1 VPTITFEVDENG
13 GMSVS
18 FKGPKSMHKLQSD
31 FDKDLADLGGDAK
44 TVEKAEL
51 TEKEVV
57 KAPAQAQR
65 QAQRRK

>member
-1 VPTITFEVDENG
+1 MPTITFEVDENG